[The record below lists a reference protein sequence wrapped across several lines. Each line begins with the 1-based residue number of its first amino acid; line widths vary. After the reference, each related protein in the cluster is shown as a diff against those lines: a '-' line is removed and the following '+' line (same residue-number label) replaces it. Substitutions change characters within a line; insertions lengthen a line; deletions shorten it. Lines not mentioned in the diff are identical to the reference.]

1 MRGSI
6 RASATREEEAMPTA
20 ALTHDALAETAFK
33 RRPRSFAR
41 DAFQGLIRN
50 RSAVVGAIVLGLLIV
65 LALAAPLLSH
75 YDPTAIAL
83 RTRLQPPDASHVF
96 GTDEF
101 GRDILTRVLY
111 GARISLPVGLI
122 ALAIGVSIGT
132 LIGLIAGFYS
142 VYVDAIIMWAVDVM
156 LAFPG
161 LLLALLVVAVLGV
174 DLRNVMIAVGV
185 SMVPRFARLVRGTVL
200 SAKENLYVDAA
211 RTIGVPEYR
220 ILVRHILPNIVSPVI
235 VLATLS
241 LGVTIIT
248 AAGLSFIGL
257 GAKPPSPEWGAMV
270 AEGRQFLQHQWWIGT
285 FPGIAVLLTVLS
297 VNLIGDGL
305 RDALDPRQRM

>member
-1 MRGSI
+1 MST
-6 RASATREEEAMPTA
+6 ASLSKDRTA
-20 ALTHDALAETAFK
+20 DAVFV
-33 RRPRSFAR
+33 RPPRSYMR
-41 DAFQGLIRN
+41 DAFRRLIRN
-50 RSAVVGAIVLGLLIV
+50 RSAVAGGVV
-65 LALAAPLLSH
+65 LALLVLLAIAAPLISS
-75 YDPTAIAL
+75 YDPTAPAL
-83 RTRLQPPDASHVF
+83 RTRLQPPSASHWF

-101 GRDILTRVLY
+101 GRDILTRVFY

-122 ALAIGVSIGT
+122 ALAIGVVLGT
-132 LIGLIAGFYS
+132 IIGLMAGFYGKW
-142 VYVDAIIMWAVDVM
+142 VDAILMWAVDVQ

-200 SAKENLYVDAA
+200 SARENLYVDAA
-211 RTIGVPEYR
+211 RTVGVPEYR
-220 ILVRHILPNIVSPVI
+220 ILVQHVLPNIISPVI

-241 LGVTIIT
+241 LGATILT
-248 AAGLSFIGL
+248 AAGLSFVGL
-257 GAKPPSPEWGAMV
+257 GAKPPSPEWGAMI

-285 FPGIAVLLTVLS
+285 FPGIAILLTVLA

-305 RDALDPRQRM
+305 RDALDPRMRM